1 MQRVEQLGVVPD
13 LIGGIGGSLPI
24 RFRTSEQG
32 EEEWEVEPGSFQPPS
47 SYRTPPTLNVQILD
61 DLKDALYTLLV
72 VDPDSPVYET
82 QSFGQ
87 RLHYAKTDIKL
98 TPTESGEI
106 DLFTSGSGNEV
117 LSWEP
122 PLPPRGSGTH
132 RYVIFLLRQPNSQSP
147 STSLA
152 PGIERTAFELRQL
165 LEQGNQVAAVTL
177 FRSKWSP
184 DENEYIE
191 NTYREVHG
199 TEVPVFEKAP
209 KELKY
214 GMPLN
219 KKGMEREQIRE
230 EAWNK
235 ALSDIVGDEG
245 EVKVEDRI

>member
-13 LIGGIGGSLPI
+13 LLGGISGSSPI
-24 RFRTSEQG
+24 RFTTSEHG
-32 EEEWEVEPGSFQPPS
+32 EGEVEVEPGSHQLPS
-47 SYRTPPTLNVQILD
+47 SFRTPPTLNVQILD
-61 DLKDALYTLLV
+61 DIEEALYTLLV
-72 VDPDSPVYET
+72 VDPDSPNHET

-98 TPTESGEI
+98 TPTQSGQV
-106 DLFTSGSGNEV
+106 DLFTGGSGNEI

-122 PLPPRGSGTH
+122 PLPARGSGTH
-132 RYVIFLLRQPNSQSP
+132 RYVFFLLRQSSSQS
-147 STSLA
+147 SIAS
-152 PGIERTAFELRQL
+152 GIERTGFELRQL
-165 LEQGNQVAAVTL
+165 LEQGSQVAAVTL
-177 FRSKWSP
+177 FRSKWSL

-214 GMPLN
+214 GMPLS
-219 KKGMEREQIRE
+219 KKGMEREQLRE

-245 EVKVEDRI
+245 EVKVEDRV